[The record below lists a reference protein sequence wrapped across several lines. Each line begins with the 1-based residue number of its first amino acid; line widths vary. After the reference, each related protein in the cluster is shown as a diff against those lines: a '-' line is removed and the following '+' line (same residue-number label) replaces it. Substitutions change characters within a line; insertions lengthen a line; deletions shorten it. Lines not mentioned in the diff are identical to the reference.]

1 MKTAKQK
8 DWKTEPFPSKHITV
22 TLDLHFTQKEMQKIK
37 RGFVPEQMEEKWF
50 VFHEQDILY
59 FHRSWTGFC
68 IYKVYFR
75 IEGKN
80 HVATHADV
88 NRDVEQYKQTDNTHD
103 QQLIPYLINVLLLHK
118 PCNFINTTI
127 QPEQNAVYEWGI
139 EGRAMLGD
147 NPENK
152 PDIRNE
158 EDMDFVRIIPA
169 QRFTGL
175 PAPAHRPYSFYA
187 DSESL
192 DGLTL
197 AECYSLVNGLSLPP
211 KEGYWQK
218 ENRTPYAWTLDQGD
232 IDAPLAKISIFRK
245 GNINFEAY
253 PRKWIE
259 DSRYVVLRVRRSV
272 ALRELD
278 AFPATWRAL
287 SYIISDPGRMGAR
300 LPSWDMEITEYAS
313 ARIHALFCEVKER
326 SGGELLALKRSK
338 ESLGLTD
345 LNRLPEPAEELEYYH
360 YLSED
365 SLLTNKI
372 VELFGISHRC
382 WHGCGYLGWPG
393 SPLCRFFLLR
403 NQIISGIRVSIM
415 GGRKRFVSKI

>member
-1 MKTAKQK
+1 
-8 DWKTEPFPSKHITV
+8 
-22 TLDLHFTQKEMQKIK
+22 MQKIK
-37 RGFVPEQMEEKWF
+37 RGFVPEQMEDKWF

-75 IEGKN
+75 SEEKN

-88 NRDVEQYKQTDNTHD
+88 NRHVEQYKQTDNAYD
-103 QQLIPYLINVLLLHK
+103 QQLISYLINVLLIHK
-118 PCNFINTTI
+118 PFSFINSTI
-127 QPEQNAVYEWGI
+127 QPDQDAVHEWDI
-139 EGRAMLGD
+139 AGRAMPGN

-169 QRFTGL
+169 QRFTGI

-211 KEGYWQK
+211 NKNYWQK
-218 ENRTPYAWTLDQGD
+218 EIRTPYAWALGQDD
-232 IDAPLAKISIFRK
+232 IDAPLAKSSISRK
-245 GNINFEAY
+245 GNINFETY
-253 PRKWIE
+253 PNKWIE
-259 DSRYVVLRVRRSV
+259 DSRYVVLRVTRSV

-287 SYIISDPGRMGAR
+287 SYIISDPWRMGAR
-300 LPSWDMEITEYAS
+300 LPGWDMELAEYAS
-313 ARIHALFCEVKER
+313 ARIHALFREVQER
-326 SGGELLALKRSK
+326 NGGGLLALRSSK

-345 LNRLPEPAEELEYYH
+345 FNRLPEPAEELEYYH
-360 YLSED
+360 YLSKD

-372 VELFGISHRC
+372 VGLFGISHRC

-403 NQIISGIRVSIM
+403 NQIIPGIRISIM
-415 GGRKRFVSKI
+415 GGRERFVSKS